1 MLEAAGATELF
12 ARRVVQEDV
21 GNAEMKPHPTP
32 PRPLPPRAG
41 PRRRQWAVRRRIE
54 DSATG
59 VKSVVSPF
67 QPVVKSNSF
76 GSMSDTQRP
85 NRLLV

>member
-21 GNAEMKPHPTP
+21 GNAEMKPH
-32 PRPLPPRAG
+32 PLPPRAG

-76 GSMSDTQRP
+76 GSMRDTQRP